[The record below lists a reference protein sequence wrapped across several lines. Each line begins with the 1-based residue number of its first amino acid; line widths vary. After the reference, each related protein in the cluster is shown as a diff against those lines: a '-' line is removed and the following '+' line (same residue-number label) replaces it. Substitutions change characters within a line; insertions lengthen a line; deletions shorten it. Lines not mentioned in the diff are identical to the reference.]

1 MTTISRRATTPVVCS
16 VAALTLLVA
25 GYTCAILP
33 WFLDYFDYYAGTPN
47 NFAMPFSTRLFREC
61 YMGGLP
67 LGLCVIGYGVHLLR
81 TPERRL
87 EHVLWYA
94 ALAVSLAALWLV
106 WTLLAERSF
115 YELLF
120 PA

>member
-1 MTTISRRATTPVVCS
+1 MTTISRKAIAPVICG
-16 VAALTLLVA
+16 VAAVTLLAA

-33 WFLDYFDYYAGTPN
+33 WFLDYFDYYTGTPN
-47 NFAMPFSTRLFREC
+47 NVAFPFSTRLFRQF
-61 YMGGLP
+61 YMGGVP
-67 LGLCVIGYGVHLLR
+67 IGLCVLGYGVHLLR
-81 TPERRL
+81 PAERRL

-94 ALAVSLAALWLV
+94 ALSLSLAALWLA

-115 YELLF
+115 YELFF